1 MFSLKI
7 IFWLRTKRKSLK
19 LLLRSL
25 VRNFSMYDMHDAPSP
40 NDLFFW
46 KISNFTNI
54 VIWTSLVVA
63 ATITI
68 FTATIN

>member
-1 MFSLKI
+1 
-7 IFWLRTKRKSLK
+7 
-19 LLLRSL
+19 
-25 VRNFSMYDMHDAPSP
+25 MYDMHDAPSP

-63 ATITI
+63 ATIII